1 MRIKAAILEAV
12 REPLVVDDV
21 DLAEPRRGEVLVRL
35 AASGLCHTD
44 LHAMTGDRP
53 RPLPAVLGH
62 EGAGVI
68 EAVGEGVSPTRVGEH
83 VICSWAPN
91 CGQCFFCDQGQPIL
105 CELLNAAS
113 PAGVLFD
120 GAPRLSRKGQPVYYF
135 TMVSSHAEYC
145 VVPEGA
151 AVPIPEEM
159 PLDRACLIGCGVMT
173 GVGAVI
179 NVAAVRPGSSVIVF
193 GCGGVGLNVVQGARL
208 VNAETIIAVDL
219 NPRKLEWARTFGATH
234 TLDATSTDPVA
245 AVRDLTGGR
254 GADYAFE
261 AVGHPAT
268 IRNTLATVRKGGR
281 AVILGMAPAGT
292 ELSIP
297 FDHLLGEKQII
308 RSSYGNARPRVDFPR
323 LVQLYL
329 QGKLMLDELIS
340 TRLSLADINAGFG
353 RVEAG
358 DVARAVVIFH
368 HEPS

>member
-1 MRIKAAILEAV
+1 VQVKAAILVAV

-21 DLAEPRRGEVLVRL
+21 ELAEPKRGEVLVRL

-62 EGAGVI
+62 EGAGVV
-68 EAVGEGVSPTRVGEH
+68 EAVGDGVSRIRVGDH

-91 CGQCFFCDQGQPIL
+91 CGHCFFCDRGQPVL
-105 CELLNAAS
+105 CEALTAAS

-120 GAPRLSRKGQPVYYF
+120 GTPRMSRHGQPVYHF

-145 VVPEGA
+145 VVPEDA
-151 AVPIPEEM
+151 AVPIPTEM

-173 GVGAVI
+173 GVGAAM
-179 NVAAVRPGSSVIVF
+179 NVARVQPGSSVVVF
-193 GCGGVGLNVVQGARL
+193 GCGGVGLNVIQGARL
-208 VNAETIIAVDL
+208 ANAATIVAVDL

-234 TLDATSTDPVA
+234 TLDATTVDPVA
-245 AVRDLTGGR
+245 AVADLTDGR

-261 AVGHPAT
+261 AVGHPES
-268 IRNTLATVRKGGR
+268 IRNTLAAVRKGGR
-281 AVILGMAPAGT
+281 VVILGMAPAGT

-297 FDHLLGEKQII
+297 FDLLLGEKQIT
-308 RSSYGNARPRVDFPR
+308 RSSYGDARPRVEFPR

-329 QGKLMLDELIS
+329 QGKLLLDELIS
-340 TRLSLADINAGFG
+340 TRLSLSDINDGFA
-353 RVEAG
+353 RVAAG
-358 DVARAVVIFH
+358 DVARAVVTF
-368 HEPS
+368 S

>member
-1 MRIKAAILEAV
+1 MQIKAAILEAV
-12 REPLVVDDV
+12 RQPLVVDDV
-21 DLAEPRRGEVLVRL
+21 ELAEPKRGEVLVRL

-62 EGAGVI
+62 EGAGVV
-68 EAVGEGVSPTRVGEH
+68 EAVGEGVARTRVGDH

-91 CGQCFFCDQGQPIL
+91 CGHCFFCDQGQPVL
-105 CELLNAAS
+105 CEALTAAS

-120 GAPRLSRKGQPVYYF
+120 GTPRLRRNGQPVYHF

-151 AVPIPEEM
+151 AVPIPTEM

-173 GVGAVI
+173 GVGAAM
-179 NVAAVRPGSSVIVF
+179 NVARVQPGSSVVVF
-193 GCGGVGLNVVQGARL
+193 GCGGVGLNVIQGARL
-208 VNAETIIAVDL
+208 ANAATIVAVDL
-219 NPRKLEWARTFGATH
+219 NPRKLAWARTFGATH
-234 TLDATSTDPVA
+234 TVDATVVDPVA
-245 AVRDLTGGR
+245 AVGDLTDGR

-261 AVGHPAT
+261 AVGHPAS
-268 IRNTLATVRKGGR
+268 IGNTLAAVRKGGR

-297 FDHLLGEKQII
+297 FDLLLGEKQIT
-308 RSSYGNARPRVDFPR
+308 RSSYGNARPRVEFPR

-329 QGKLMLDELIS
+329 QGKLLLDELIS
-340 TRLSLADINAGFG
+340 TRLSLVDINDGFA
-353 RVEAG
+353 RVAAG
-358 DVARAVVIFH
+358 DVARAVVTFR
-368 HEPS
+368 